1 MSLENVNVVVTGGA
15 RGIGK
20 ACVKAFANK
29 GATVII
35 LDIDQTSKQLLGD
48 IDGNTYFLQCIDKVV
63 NILDSI
69 IYTNVALLPP
79 TIWQQAFSICHGDS
93 IVVGSSIYDTTGV
106 YTDTLNASNGCDSI
120 VYTNIYRVY
129 RNTSSY
135 DTITANNVILWNTM
149 NLLISGDYSYTLTN
163 AVGCDSIAYLNLTIT
178 NTTNIVEL
186 TNKKQLLKVIDL
198 LGRKTKEKK
207 NQPLFYIYDDG
218 TVEKR
223 IIIK

>member
-1 MSLENVNVVVTGGA
+1 
-15 RGIGK
+15 
-20 ACVKAFANK
+20 
-29 GATVII
+29 
-35 LDIDQTSKQLLGD
+35 
-48 IDGNTYFLQCIDKVV
+48 
-63 NILDSI
+63 
-69 IYTNVALLPP
+69 
-79 TIWQQAFSICHGDS
+79 
-93 IVVGSSIYDTTGV
+93 
-106 YTDTLNASNGCDSI
+106 TDTLNASNGCDSI
-120 VYTNIYRVY
+120 VYTNIYRVF

-163 AVGCDSIAYLNLTIT
+163 ALGCDSIAYLNLTII
-178 NTTNIVEL
+178 NTTNIIEV
-186 TNKKQLLKVIDL
+186 TNKKQLLQVIDL